1 MSRKSLALCLLG
13 VMFLCLLIAGAVRLL
28 YSGHELVP
36 GSFAS
41 RRADTDT
48 TALALPA
55 VPEVPATSTVSAA
68 PKTPAAPKAT
78 ESFSRTVRLL
88 GKDYVLNQTKDNVLH
103 ACDSSGKP
111 LWDLKIGGPID
122 GTVGIVD
129 FYSNGKQQ
137 FMFTSGR
144 KLYVV
149 DRLGRFVEGF
159 PMELIPLE

>member
-1 MSRKSLALCLLG
+1 
-13 VMFLCLLIAGAVRLL
+13 MFLCLLIAGAVRLL

-41 RRADTDT
+41 HRADTDT

-55 VPEVPATSTVSAA
+55 ASEVPATSTVSAA
-68 PKTPAAPKAT
+68 PKISAAPKTSAAPKAT